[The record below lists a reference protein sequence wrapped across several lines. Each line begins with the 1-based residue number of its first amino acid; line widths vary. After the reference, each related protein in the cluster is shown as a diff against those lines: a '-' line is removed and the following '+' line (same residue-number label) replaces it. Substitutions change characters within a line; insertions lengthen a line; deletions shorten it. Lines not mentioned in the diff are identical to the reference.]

1 MRIRRIFVCTFHVPR
16 LYEVS
21 YNFWLVFSDSFRL
34 FFWLLRFL
42 DGLSN
47 TILSYRFSR
56 YLKIIIDSFVRI
68 ARFVEFK
75 IVGNF
80 KLKRNALSNIRA
92 GIETGWTKFPVT
104 SKILVKYVQKKKGK
118 RKRPSEN
125 SIILAKQHRGNLFF
139 RQTSL
144 CSTLSRDNKLGPI
157 IFHFVRE
164 TTECWRCGTRH

>member
-1 MRIRRIFVCTFHVPR
+1 M
-16 LYEVS
+16 
-21 YNFWLVFSDSFRL
+21 
-34 FFWLLRFL
+34 
-42 DGLSN
+42 
-47 TILSYRFSR
+47 
-56 YLKIIIDSFVRI
+56 KIIIDSFVRI

-125 SIILAKQHRGNLFF
+125 SSSWPNNIEATCFF
-139 RQTSL
+139 VKRHSVPL
-144 CSTLSRDNKLGPI
+144 Y
-157 IFHFVRE
+157 RE
-164 TTECWRCGTRH
+164 TTNWALSFFISFERRQSVGDVGHAIRRANEGIGFPTGGK